1 MKSVSS
7 LIKWI
12 LFVPVCLLSVAIAL
26 FNGLYPDSVTE
37 FLATNRNGVAEII
50 AFSVLGLFLAC
61 FVISLFDRKMSPAH
75 LLRKNYFCGV
85 VSVGAALAMA
95 ANAAFDVTNM
105 VNSADPVK
113 FMSII
118 TVLLTGVGGVTMLYL
133 GLNHF
138 SGANSTKK
146 ISLLYL
152 VMPLW
157 CAAHLI
163 DRFLNNTATP
173 VAAGGSLDLIMFV
186 ALAMFFVNVTMIHAV
201 IPVKNSVKSAINF
214 GLPAVVISFVYSISQ
229 IFDVIYDDS
238 FVALNLVPA
247 IAYAFIALYAM
258 GFVAELSFRSKTVDE
273 QIILGTEDDENEFES
288 EYYDDTEI
296 VEETEED
303 TSSEDYDSVE
313 QIASSVDDITEIEED
328 IVDEVQ
334 EDELTD
340 DAKDEESTIP
350 SAVFNG
356 VVRIVQEDDD
366 SVESAVFDNSSSEA
380 ELSED
385 ESVADELFK
394 VAKKQDIKSDAIET
408 IEAGSE
414 SEMILDGNS
423 KRVEPSFAPETKGE
437 KPKGPTT
444 REAIMYEDDE
454 FILSVDSG
462 VSGASSNHLDEDV
475 SAFILDSE
483 ESETEAV
490 PAKKSYEERLDEI
503 DKLIIS
509 IQGGDAPD
517 DK

>member
-12 LFVPVCLLSVAIAL
+12 LFVPVCLLSAAIAL
-26 FNGLYPDSVTE
+26 FNGLYPDSVTD

-50 AFSVLGLFLAC
+50 AFSVLGLFIAC

-85 VSVGAALAMA
+85 VSVGAALSMA

-105 VNSADPVK
+105 VNSSDPVK
-113 FMSII
+113 FMSVI

-152 VMPLW
+152 TMPLW

-186 ALAMFFVNVTMIHAV
+186 AMAMFFVNVSMIHAV

-214 GLPAVVISFVYSISQ
+214 GLPAVVISLVYSISQ
-229 IFDVIYDDS
+229 IFDVIYSDT
-238 FVALNLVPA
+238 FEALNLIPA
-247 IAYAFIALYAM
+247 ISYAFIALYAM
-258 GFVAELSFRSKTVDE
+258 GFVAELSFRSKTIDE
-273 QIILGTEDDENEFES
+273 QIILNAEEDTNEFES
-288 EYYDDTEI
+288 EYYDDTEVI
-296 VEETEED
+296 EESDDEPEVSEDASDDDILTEED
-303 TSSEDYDSVE
+303 EFAYDIQEELEVASEE
-313 QIASSVDDITEIEED
+313 EIEPSVPAPVFTGTVR
-328 IVDEVQ
+328 IVE
-334 EDELTD
+334 
-340 DAKDEESTIP
+340 DEESEVPETSDAP
-350 SAVFNG
+350 
-356 VVRIVQEDDD
+356 QTDDT
-366 SVESAVFDNSSSEA
+366 E
-380 ELSED
+380 ED
-385 ESVADELFK
+385 ESDVADELFK
-394 VAKKQDIKSDAIET
+394 VAQKQDKKINDNET
-408 IEAGSE
+408 NDLGSE
-414 SEMILDGNS
+414 NEMILDGNS
-423 KRVEPSFAPETKGE
+423 KRVEPEFTTDNKAE
-437 KPKGPTT
+437 KLKGPTV
-444 REAIMYEDDE
+444 REAIMYEDDD

-462 VSGASSNHLDEDV
+462 VVAIGPTALDEDV

-483 ESETEAV
+483 NSEPEAAAPV
-490 PAKKSYEERLDEI
+490 KKSYEERLDEI